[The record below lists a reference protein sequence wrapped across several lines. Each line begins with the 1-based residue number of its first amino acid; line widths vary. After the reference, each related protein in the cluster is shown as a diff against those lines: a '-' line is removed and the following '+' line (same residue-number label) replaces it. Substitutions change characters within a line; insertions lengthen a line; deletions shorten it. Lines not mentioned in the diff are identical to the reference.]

1 MSSATQNLPDDPAF
15 LKAMIAA
22 LLAENAKMS
31 ATLQVHDQLIPVTA
45 AAHRQA
51 EETGLRQ
58 VLGKDRTGNPAAGI
72 GAGRSFNRRGREQ
85 HHAAR

>member
-31 ATLQVHDQLIPVTA
+31 ATLQVHDQLI
-45 AAHRQA
+45 QS
-51 EETGLRQ
+51 LRLRIAKLKKQGQ

-85 HHAAR
+85 HQAAR